1 MFNYLFEDSPEQDD
15 ADAGSEREAPMPAA
29 AEPAGPID
37 DSEGEQPE
45 VRRRRGRPKGMAMT
59 DLHRQKIRSAA
70 HAAHCRRRTAALD
83 YAISVLRP
91 TLEHHTAIVAF
102 GGLRAKSRMSS

>member
-15 ADAGSEREAPMPAA
+15 ADAGSDREAPMPAA

-37 DSEGEQPE
+37 DSEGEHPE

-59 DLHRQKIRSAA
+59 DLHREKSFG
-70 HAAHCRRRTAALD
+70 CPC
-83 YAISVLRP
+83 S
-91 TLEHHTAIVAF
+91 TL
-102 GGLRAKSRMSS
+102 